1 MEQPRR
7 KRGRPRVPV
16 TEELIEARR
25 LSKQRRNCQ
34 QTHPFAFE
42 GNDLP
47 DPSHSAAA
55 QSHMMPDARLGSA
68 LESPWQRTNI
78 DWKKGEFAADNTIL
92 DIGLQDQSCG
102 CRGLL
107 YYITNFKIVPAHGQY
122 NPIDTDKTIIFGK
135 GTTIEDCL
143 HGSSVPH
150 FKFNLSTWPD
160 IMSNLHSKKHL
171 TDIGGVLMDAG
182 DVVYDRNNVTK
193 VNLTLLDS
201 SLSQINVHLWGKMAT
216 LFRMELQ
223 MSRNK
228 NVVLIVTGLLVKPD
242 KDKIILSSTPATD
255 LFFNLNCRQLQH
267 LPQHITDTYGDFIS
281 SVPNRP
287 RYPYKMLPE
296 ADTTPLNSTIRELL
310 HPRDSTPQKLRCN
323 AIILDLLLE
332 DNLHHAS
339 CIRCKELVNP
349 EGNKY

>member
-1 MEQPRR
+1 
-7 KRGRPRVPV
+7 
-16 TEELIEARR
+16 
-25 LSKQRRNCQ
+25 
-34 QTHPFAFE
+34 
-42 GNDLP
+42 
-47 DPSHSAAA
+47 
-55 QSHMMPDARLGSA
+55 
-68 LESPWQRTNI
+68 
-78 DWKKGEFAADNTIL
+78 
-92 DIGLQDQSCG
+92 
-102 CRGLL
+102 
-107 YYITNFKIVPAHGQY
+107 
-122 NPIDTDKTIIFGK
+122 
-135 GTTIEDCL
+135 
-143 HGSSVPH
+143 
-150 FKFNLSTWPD
+150 
-160 IMSNLHSKKHL
+160 
-171 TDIGGVLMDAG
+171 MDAG

-349 EGNKY
+349 EGNKYYCGKCARTYIIPTVNRPTFSLLVVDRTGNTNFTLREHTLKQLTGNFGWDSGTS